1 MRTRSLLIALTAVSL
16 VMAAQARAGMITLTV
31 GSAATPTLSS
41 AANLANSDLDL
52 SNTYDILIPT
62 GNYVNQFAEVMRPMT
77 IEASGGPVTLS
88 ASGQLLDSKGII
100 VTTSSLT
107 VKGITFQGAA
117 IDNSLGGNGAG
128 IRDQSTGATTLRVEN
143 STFLQN
149 QDGILTAGSKNQETV
164 QIINSNFFG
173 NGNPTDS
180 QGQEH
185 ALYVGDA
192 ASLLVSGSTF
202 CGTAIGHNIKSR
214 ATTTTISNTTS
225 YDGVQA
231 AACAAAGI
239 GAGSSSYAIDLPN
252 GGNATLNNDTIIQG
266 ALTQNNTMVRYGEEG
281 LPYALNQLLV
291 SDTTLTNS
299 GVVGIGIQGSGP
311 DGTCQLS
318 NTTFTGVNTP
328 VKPASFCTI
337 AAPSHPTSVDEPSMI
352 WLVWLAAMSLI
363 SLYLVPR
370 PKVKADPL
378 AS

>member
-1 MRTRSLLIALTAVSL
+1 MRTRSPLIALTAVGL

-149 QDGILTAGSKNQETV
+149 QDGILTGSNTGRDNQETV

-173 NGNPTDS
+173 NGNPT
-180 QGQEH
+180 
-185 ALYVGDA
+185 
-192 ASLLVSGSTF
+192 LL
-202 CGTAIGHNIKSR
+202 
-214 ATTTTISNTTS
+214 
-225 YDGVQA
+225 
-231 AACAAAGI
+231 
-239 GAGSSSYAIDLPN
+239 
-252 GGNATLNNDTIIQG
+252 
-266 ALTQNNTMVRYGEEG
+266 
-281 LPYALNQLLV
+281 
-291 SDTTLTNS
+291 
-299 GVVGIGIQGSGP
+299 
-311 DGTCQLS
+311 
-318 NTTFTGVNTP
+318 
-328 VKPASFCTI
+328 
-337 AAPSHPTSVDEPSMI
+337 
-352 WLVWLAAMSLI
+352 W
-363 SLYLVPR
+363 
-370 PKVKADPL
+370 
-378 AS
+378 